1 MRTHE
6 LMRQSRE
13 RKSLSIAALAERAGL
28 REPLVQVIERGAFD
42 ELPSGLYG
50 RSAVRAYAKAVGLN
64 PDEILDA
71 VSGQLRMPEDPLEG
85 LVRVHGLRPRPKRD
99 AVKSEIRRE
108 AVALP
113 YWQTIPIDD
122 EDWRVAAASAIDG
135 ALIIFVSVILLQLT
149 ATAARTPVADVMH
162 GAAPALLLIVATVA
176 ISYFVLLGGVRNAT
190 FGSTLAGARAPGRI
204 DRIDA
209 SGVVRR
215 AAECALREGSIVVEW
230 ICHRR
235 RYTVS
240 VPDLNATGRPSGF
253 SAIR

>member
-1 MRTHE
+1 
-6 LMRQSRE
+6 
-13 RKSLSIAALAERAGL
+13 
-28 REPLVQVIERGAFD
+28 
-42 ELPSGLYG
+42 
-50 RSAVRAYAKAVGLN
+50 
-64 PDEILDA
+64 
-71 VSGQLRMPEDPLEG
+71 
-85 LVRVHGLRPRPKRD
+85 
-99 AVKSEIRRE
+99 
-108 AVALP
+108 
-113 YWQTIPIDD
+113 
-122 EDWRVAAASAIDG
+122 
-135 ALIIFVSVILLQLT
+135 
-149 ATAARTPVADVMH
+149 MH

-230 ICHRR
+230 ICHRK

-240 VPDLNATGRPSGF
+240 VPDLNATGRSNGF

>member
-99 AVKSEIRRE
+99 AVKSDVRRE

-113 YWQTIPIDD
+113 YWQAISIDD

-162 GAAPALLLIVATVA
+162 GAA
-176 ISYFVLLGGVRNAT
+176 FVLLGGVRNAT